1 MNYKFRTKAACR
13 IAGIDHQRFNEDVAA
28 GEYPHAPV
36 TTAGVS
42 RVFDEAD
49 IAGLYVYA
57 HLTRGCGET
66 YRFSKRSAAT
76 YAGGVIQ
83 ALRGQFPLDFRQVRS
98 GDRARADFPLVP
110 NANGA
115 FIRAFEDHP
124 PHFKTGVDQGVV
136 SICFDLEGI
145 LEIVRRRM
153 EEEARIL
160 GEED

>member
-57 HLTRGCGET
+57 HLTRGWGEP
-66 YRFSKRSAAT
+66 YRFGKKLAAT
-76 YAGGVIQ
+76 YARGVIQ
-83 ALRGQFPLDFRQVRS
+83 ALRGQFPFDFRQVK
-98 GDRARADFPLVP
+98 DRDHARADFPLLRDADGV
-110 NANGA
+110 
-115 FIRAFEDHP
+115 FIRASKDHP
-124 PHFKTGVDQGVV
+124 PQFKTGHNRGVV
-136 SICFDLEGI
+136 SVCFDLEGI

>member
-1 MNYKFRTKAACR
+1 MSYKFRTKAACR

-36 TTAGVS
+36 TTAGIS

-57 HLTRGCGET
+57 LLTRGCGET
-66 YRFSKRSAAT
+66 YRFGKKSAAT

-83 ALRGQFPLDFRQVRS
+83 ALRGQGYIDFRQVRRR
-98 GDRARADFPLVP
+98 DHVRADFPLVRD
-110 NANGA
+110 ADGVFVLA
-115 FIRAFEDHP
+115 SEDHP
-124 PHFKTGVDQGVV
+124 PQFKTGLDRGVV
-136 SICFDLEGI
+136 SVCFDLEGI

>member
-1 MNYKFRTKAACR
+1 MSYKFRTKAACR

-57 HLTRGCGET
+57 FLTRGCGEP
-66 YRFSKRSAAT
+66 YRFGKKLAAT

-83 ALRGQFPLDFRQVRS
+83 ALRGHRHFHFRHVES
-98 GDRARADFPLVP
+98 GDQTRADFPLVRD
-110 NANGA
+110 ADGV
-115 FIRAFEDHP
+115 FIRASEDHP
-124 PHFKTGVDQGVV
+124 PQFGTALDRGVV
-136 SICFDLEGI
+136 SVCFDLEG
-145 LEIVRRRM
+145 LLKIVRGRM

>member
-57 HLTRGCGET
+57 FLTRGCGET
-66 YRFSKRSAAT
+66 YRFGKKLAAT
-76 YAGGVIQ
+76 YAGGVIE
-83 ALRGQFPLDFRQVRS
+83 ALRGQRHFDFRHVESR
-98 GDRARADFPLVP
+98 DRARADFPLLRDADGV
-110 NANGA
+110 
-115 FIRAFEDHP
+115 FIRAFEDQP
-124 PHFKTGVDQGVV
+124 PQFGTASDRGVV
-136 SICFDLEGI
+136 SVCFDLEGI
-145 LEIVRRRM
+145 LKIVRRRM